1 MATQTSEDRAPSC
14 AFTYSDGRQCRML
27 RRHNSKFCLYHERK
41 MRHLREADCT
51 AASVAEPLSGNLVSS
66 TALNQSLSRLFC
78 AVADGAIPPKVAA
91 QLISLSK
98 VLAKNI
104 GKADEEFMLAFGTRK
119 YKNRMVRRAYGYVEP
134 HDENSATPTSGDRS
148 KPCELP
154 KTGPDFVAKVLERFT
169 A

>member
-1 MATQTSEDRAPSC
+1 
-14 AFTYSDGRQCRML
+14 ML
-27 RRHNSKFCLYHERK
+27 PRYNSKFCHHHERK

-51 AASVAEPLSGNLVSS
+51 AANIAEPLSGNLVSA
-66 TALNQSLSRLFC
+66 TVLNQSLSRLFC
-78 AVADGAIPPKVAA
+78 ALADGGVSPKVAA

-104 GKADEEFMLAFGTRK
+104 GKADEEFMLAFGTQK
-119 YKNRMVRRAYGYVEP
+119 YKNRMVRHAYGYVEP
-134 HDENSATPTSGDRS
+134 GEENSDAPTSADRS

-154 KTGPDFVAKVLERFT
+154 KTGHDFVSKVLESFT